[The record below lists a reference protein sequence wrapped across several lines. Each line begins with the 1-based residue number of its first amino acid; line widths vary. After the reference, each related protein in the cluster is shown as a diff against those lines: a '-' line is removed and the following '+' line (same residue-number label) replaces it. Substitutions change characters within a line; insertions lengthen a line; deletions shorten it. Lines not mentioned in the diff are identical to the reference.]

1 MKIAEKIY
9 RLRTEH
15 DMTQSQLAKI
25 AGVSDKAVSAWE
37 AGTRDPKIKSI
48 QGICSH
54 FGIDINCFID
64 EGTTDYREKAPTPEG
79 ERPITFDDFTY
90 AFYNES
96 KDLPDEKKKM
106 LLDMARFMKADLDKE
121 KGE

>member
-54 FGIDINCFID
+54 FGIDINRFID
-64 EGTTDYREKAPTPEG
+64 EDTNDYREKAPTPVS
-79 ERPITFDDFTY
+79 
-90 AFYNES
+90 ES
-96 KDLPDEKKKM
+96 GPLYPPGYDSLTTEQKEIVDRLI
-106 LLDMARFMKADLDKE
+106 ADLAKNHQS
-121 KGE
+121 GG